1 MGKSSKDK
9 RDAYYRLA
17 KEQNWRA
24 RSAFKLI
31 QIDEQFDLFAHA
43 DPDSVTRVVDLCA
56 APGSWSQVLSRVLI
70 KGESF
75 GRRAWLEKRRKEK
88 RALERLEKNKDRLD
102 DAAVDM
108 EDGEEE
114 DTGLKPRKNVKIV
127 SIDLQPMAPLEGIT
141 TLKADITHPSTIPLL
156 LRALDPE
163 AYDSSSQSVSKQP
176 HPVDL
181 VLSDGA
187 PDVTGLH
194 DLDIY
199 IQSQLLYAALNLA
212 IGVLRPGGKFV
223 AKIFR
228 GRDVD
233 IIYAQLR
240 TVFQKVSV
248 AKPRSSRASS
258 LEAFVVC
265 EGFIPPTREGDGE
278 RQIGLGALQDPL
290 FGGAAAV
297 PTGPDHTVEIEM
309 PDGEDE
315 EREDRTPVAV
325 SEPVSTAP
333 NHLIQ
338 TLVLDPSSQPR
349 GTHPLESRW
358 IAPFIACGDLSAW
371 DSDASYA
378 LPEGYVSLDPV
389 QPPTAPPYRQA
400 LELRKEKGGAY
411 GKTKLGS
418 IGRA

>member
-31 QIDEQFDLFAHA
+31 QIDEQFDLFAHS

-75 GRRAWLEKRRKEK
+75 GRRAWEEKRRREGRATINQGEGDEK
-88 RALERLEKNKDRLD
+88 TEKPADSPEQD
-102 DAAVDM
+102 
-108 EDGEEE
+108 EEPS
-114 DTGLKPRKNVKIV
+114 TLKPRKNVRIV
-127 SIDLQPMAPLEGIT
+127 AIDLQPMTPLEGIT

-156 LRALDPE
+156 LKALDPDQ
-163 AYDSSSQSVSKQP
+163 YTDSKADGDNAAPISLTPNNPHP

-233 IIYAQLR
+233 LIYAQLK
-240 TVFQKVSV
+240 TVFEKVSV

-265 EGFIPPTREGDGE
+265 EGFIPPVSQDTPNTNTTTTTTTQQSGE
-278 RQIGLGALQDPL
+278 YGMGLLENPL
-290 FGGAAAV
+290 FGGGAATPI
-297 PTGPDHTVEIEM
+297 PTPTSTTAKHT
-309 PDGEDE
+309 
-315 EREDRTPVAV
+315 
-325 SEPVSTAP
+325 
-333 NHLIQ
+333 
-338 TLVLDPSSQPR
+338 PSSNS
-349 GTHPLESRW
+349 TRW
-358 IAPFIACGDLSAW
+358 IPPFIACGDLSAW
-371 DSDASYA
+371 DADASYQ
-378 LPEGYVSLDPV
+378 LPPDYVSLDPV
-389 QPPTAPPYRQA
+389 QPPTAPPYKRA
-400 LELRKEKGGAY
+400 LEMRREKGGAY
-411 GKTKLGS
+411 GKTKN
-418 IGRA
+418 IG